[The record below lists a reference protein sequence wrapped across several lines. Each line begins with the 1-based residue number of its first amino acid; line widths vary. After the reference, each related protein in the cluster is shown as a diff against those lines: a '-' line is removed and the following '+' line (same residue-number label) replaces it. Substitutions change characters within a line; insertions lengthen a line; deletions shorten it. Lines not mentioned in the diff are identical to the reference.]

1 MFELVQNRLRFSF
14 TFVDSI
20 DGTPGI
26 LGPDGSWSGLIGM
39 LQRKEIDFGIQGNSM
54 LSQRTEV
61 ECKPLNLIIVNFLS
75 YVDHTLCMFISNVK
89 GVT

>member
-1 MFELVQNRLRFSF
+1 MFELVQSRLGFNF

-26 LGPDGSWSGLIGM
+26 LGPDGNWSGLIGM
-39 LQRKEIDFGIQGNSM
+39 IQRKYIDFGIQGNSM

-61 ECKPLNLIIVNFLS
+61 ERNPLNVITI
-75 YVDHTLCMFISNVK
+75 YMYIY
-89 GVT
+89 